1 MQTIID
7 VIFENVLDIVIS
19 IISIVVSC
27 YLIPIIKTEFIPWLK
42 DNHLYSTIV
51 KLVQAVEKLA
61 EAGIIEK
68 IDKKAEVIRLLKEQG
83 VEINDKV
90 DTFIESAVKELDLIS
105 NAMYKEI
112 IEENENTK

>member
-1 MQTIID
+1 MQAIID

-42 DNHLYSTIV
+42 DNHLYDTIV

-61 EAGIIEK
+61 ESGIIEK
-68 IDKKAEVIRLLKEQG
+68 VDKKEEVIRLLKEQG
-83 VEINDKV
+83 IDINDKV
-90 DTFIESAVKELDLIS
+90 DAFIESAVKELDLIS
-105 NAMYKEI
+105 NTIYEEI
-112 IEENENTK
+112 VEENNLK